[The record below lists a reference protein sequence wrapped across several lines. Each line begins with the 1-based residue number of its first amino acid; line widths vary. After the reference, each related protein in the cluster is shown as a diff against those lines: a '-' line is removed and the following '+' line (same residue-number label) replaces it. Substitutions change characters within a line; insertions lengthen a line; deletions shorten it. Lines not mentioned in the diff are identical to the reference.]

1 MNIGA
6 ILTLLKLFEDSG
18 LTKPKGPPVISEA
31 LKKRR
36 EFIELGLKRPDQ
48 WINMEIDAYI
58 LIVYATVW
66 TIFYWFLSQYI
77 AELSRQKWTTWVE
90 SEESDETL
98 MNALEVI
105 INEIEDR
112 MHDKLQEF
120 QSSFFGSLGA
130 ASKKLDNATGAST
143 IKALTRDN
151 PMMGFVA
158 EYMMKRGNLGGLVSQ
173 NNPNSVDSTAPESGK
188 LGLKK

>member
-1 MNIGA
+1 
-6 ILTLLKLFEDSG
+6 
-18 LTKPKGPPVISEA
+18 
-31 LKKRR
+31 
-36 EFIELGLKRPDQ
+36 
-48 WINMEIDAYI
+48 MEIDAYI
-58 LIVYATVW
+58 LLAYAFVW

-77 AELSRQKWTTWVE
+77 AELSRKKWTAWVE

-98 MNALEVI
+98 LNALQVI
-105 INEIEDR
+105 IDEIEER

-120 QSSFFGSLGA
+120 QSSFFGSLGE

-158 EYMMKRGNLGGLVSQ
+158 EYMMKRGNLGSLMGSESQ
-173 NNPNSVDSTAPESGK
+173 NTPNNEPKKSQK
-188 LGLKK
+188 LGLSK

>member
-1 MNIGA
+1 
-6 ILTLLKLFEDSG
+6 
-18 LTKPKGPPVISEA
+18 
-31 LKKRR
+31 
-36 EFIELGLKRPDQ
+36 
-48 WINMEIDAYI
+48 MEIDAYI

-130 ASKKLDNATGAST
+130 ASKKLDDATGATT

-158 EYMMKRGNLGGLVSQ
+158 EYMMKRGNLGGLMSQ
-173 NNPNSVDSTAPESGK
+173 NNPKGIDSERSESGK
-188 LGLKK
+188 LGLK